1 MDFLATLKIIDPK
14 MEGSATEDEICGSF
28 DAPFESDTFAG
39 FFPLPV
45 NLWVQER
52 CQGLLI
58 LLQRSTAE
66 SK

>member
-45 NLWVQER
+45 NL
-52 CQGLLI
+52 
-58 LLQRSTAE
+58 
-66 SK
+66 